1 MVNRQEE
8 AHQIRLP
15 CHEPPLLHTI
25 SLGYKFQRRLIEVKY
40 LLKRTVNSASP
51 SKCTYT
57 LHCCPLCCVVLC
69 CAVLCCAVLCSV
81 VQCCVGLCCVLLCCA
96 VLCWDSVPQ
105 IDTCLIEWPHLISH
119 PINVCASIQS
129 AHPQQETGRLNTTL
143 QICLFFYIITIPCI
157 VPHSLPIQKHHHMM
171 HACTLPAALSPV

>member
-1 MVNRQEE
+1 MYLYI
-8 AHQIRLP
+8 A
-15 CHEPPLLHTI
+15 LL
-25 SLGYKFQRRLIEVKY
+25 
-40 LLKRTVNSASP
+40 SP
-51 SKCTYT
+51 V
-57 LHCCPLCCVVLC
+57 LCCAALC
-69 CAVLCCAVLCSV
+69 CAVLCCT
-81 VQCCVGLCCVLLCCA
+81 VQCCIVQCCA
-96 VLCWDSVPQ
+96 VLCFAVFCCVVILLLK
-105 IDTCLIEWPHLISH
+105 IDTCLIERPHLISH